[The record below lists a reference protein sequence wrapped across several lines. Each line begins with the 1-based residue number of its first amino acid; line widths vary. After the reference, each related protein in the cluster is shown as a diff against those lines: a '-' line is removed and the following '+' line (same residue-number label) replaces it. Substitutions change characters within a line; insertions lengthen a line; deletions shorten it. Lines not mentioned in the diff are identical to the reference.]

1 MKIFRFGFDV
11 SKPME
16 KYQSKSIGYS
26 MIVQTIEPS
35 TIGYIYIEP
44 GGVVGYHEAPIPQ
57 FFLVVQ
63 GQGWVRGEKS
73 NRTIVSAGDAVYWEK
88 GEGHESGSELGMSVI
103 IIQSDKLNP
112 NSFIQSETTE

>member
-1 MKIFRFGFDV
+1 MKIFQFGLDD
-11 SKPME
+11 SQPME
-16 KYQSKSIGYS
+16 KYQSKSIRYS
-26 MIVQTIEPS
+26 RIIQTIEQS
-35 TIGYIYIEP
+35 TIGCIHIEP
-44 GGVVGYHEAPIPQ
+44 EGTVGYHEAPIPQ
-57 FFLVVQ
+57 LFLVVQ

-88 GEGHESGSELGMSVI
+88 GEGHESGSELGMSAI